1 MAISFNA
8 AALLNGNGIDVK
20 SVVNAIL
27 NQQTGPLVDWQN
39 QQTDLSTQAGL
50 LAKSIS
56 FASDHSGGTVMPF
69 LISW

>member
-27 NQQTGPLVDWQN
+27 NQQTGPLTIWQN
-39 QQTDLSTQAGL
+39 QQTDLSTRAGL
-50 LAKSIS
+50 L
-56 FASDHSGGTVMPF
+56 GGSTITSP
-69 LISW
+69 L